1 MLAVVKAESTD
12 RFGTSGWPDSSEPYS
27 GVTSSILGPD
37 IPVSFHANSVIVLK
51 LRHDLFLAHLLQEI
65 AFWSSCCDVYAVSHL

>member
-1 MLAVVKAESTD
+1 
-12 RFGTSGWPDSSEPYS
+12 
-27 GVTSSILGPD
+27 VTSSILGPD